1 MNIKHLKELES
12 IDDVKSKYRQ
22 LSKLFHPDKGGS
34 VAIMQELNSEYQY
47 IINCFYTYRRDW
59 ENELY
64 QLNKFNCQIAPISNI
79 IGVKIQI
86 IDDTVWVTGKT
97 FDIKELLKLLRY
109 RFSKINKAWYFSNIK
124 YYPDNCL
131 IGDLVNIYGT
141 RIIKS

>member
-1 MNIKHLKELES
+1 MNIKHLKELKS
-12 IDDVKSKYRQ
+12 IDDVKSKYKQ
-22 LSKLFHPDKGGS
+22 LSKSFHPDKGGS
-34 VAIMQELNSEYQY
+34 VATMQELNSEYQY
-47 IINCFYTYRRDW
+47 IINCFYTYRRNW

-64 QLNKFNCQIAPISNI
+64 QLNKFNCQIAPISNA

-97 FDIKELLKLLRY
+97 FDIKELLKSLRY

-124 YYPDNCL
+124 YYPDNYL

>member
-1 MNIKHLKELES
+1 MNIKHLKELKS

-22 LSKLFHPDKGGS
+22 LSKSFHPDKGGS

-64 QLNKFNCQIAPISNI
+64 QLNKFNCQIAPISNT

-97 FDIKELLKLLRY
+97 FDIKELLKSLGY

-124 YYPDNCL
+124 YYPDNYL

>member
-1 MNIKHLKELES
+1 MNIKHLKELKS

-22 LSKLFHPDKGGS
+22 LSKSFHPDKGGS
-34 VAIMQELNSEYQY
+34 VAIMQELNAEYQY

-64 QLNKFNCQIAPISNI
+64 QLNKFNCQIAPIYNI

-86 IDDTVWVTGKT
+86 INDTVWVTGKT
-97 FDIKELLKLLRY
+97 FDIKELLKFLRY

-124 YYPDNCL
+124 YYPDNYL
-131 IGDLVNIYGT
+131 IGDLVNTYGT
-141 RIIKS
+141 RIIK

>member
-64 QLNKFNCQIAPISNI
+64 QLNKFNCQIAPISNT

-97 FDIKELLKLLRY
+97 FDIKELLKSLGY

-124 YYPDNCL
+124 YYTDNYL